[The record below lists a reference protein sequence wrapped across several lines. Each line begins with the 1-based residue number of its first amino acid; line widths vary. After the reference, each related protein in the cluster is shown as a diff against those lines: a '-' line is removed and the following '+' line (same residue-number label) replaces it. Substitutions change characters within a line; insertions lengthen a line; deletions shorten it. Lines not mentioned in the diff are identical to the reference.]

1 MNIPHAHP
9 PHLAN
14 IPVEG
19 SHMHSPGTHRL
30 PASTDCRVS
39 FDPKLNLDIIKIEFD
54 QLFFRSG
61 YMVYHMVIRRDTAPV
76 KVMKHDVR
84 QFKSL
89 EGYLESG
96 PQFVLQSYIL
106 LKGLKSIKKK

>member
-1 MNIPHAHP
+1 M
-9 PHLAN
+9 
-14 IPVEG
+14 
-19 SHMHSPGTHRL
+19 T
-30 PASTDCRVS
+30 
-39 FDPKLNLDIIKIEFD
+39 IIKIEFGR
-54 QLFFRSG
+54 LFRSG

-106 LKGLKSIKKK
+106 LKGLKSETKQVILWQF